1 MKKISELLHLN
12 FICNYFYLYFLLNN
26 YIFIFIIL
34 FYFNF
39 SSYSDGENGCEDP
52 TLIFTSL
59 SINELNSFMVHILTD
74 DEMIEN
80 ETFFGQNLF
89 ERTAVNVLQHFCLV
103 EQNVEVQDDILF
115 EENCSNVELSSD
127 EVSDLSDKTIEENF
141 SNQNGQLVC
150 LVCYK
155 IFSSDSDFSN
165 FRTHLS
171 THSLSG
177 RKLRQLLK
185 LNSNQNVSDKKS
197 KLRQKE
203 LSSSKKIANTF
214 EG

>member
-1 MKKISELLHLN
+1 M
-12 FICNYFYLYFLLNN
+12 FMFCV
-26 YIFIFIIL
+26 IL

-115 EENCSNVELSSD
+115 EENCSN
-127 EVSDLSDKTIEENF
+127 
-141 SNQNGQLVC
+141 QNGQLVC